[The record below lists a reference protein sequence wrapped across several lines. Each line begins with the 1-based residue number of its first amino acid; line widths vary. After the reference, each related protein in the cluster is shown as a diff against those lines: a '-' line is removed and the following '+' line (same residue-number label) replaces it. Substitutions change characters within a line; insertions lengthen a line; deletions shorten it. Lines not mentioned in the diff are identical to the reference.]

1 MLDELTIRV
10 ITAVVYGLLL
20 ALILPIL
27 QKDLKRSKEQFL
39 KFHQRLRERGLTIFD
54 AWRKRYYLPEGI
66 VNFKEQVMRTTRA
79 SLFLTASLGL
89 LAVGLGFAFDL
100 PPDRAIWVPPIGGL
114 LMFIFGVVFVPLIQ
128 RASIRFGKPLEP
140 IEREV
145 PSAVRFKTIPM
156 KPWLLLGFVVATVM
170 FISAAL
176 TSYFLHKEVYWSV
189 YVATALG
196 GFIGFILVMWL
207 MMRKE

>member
-1 MLDELTIRV
+1 
-10 ITAVVYGLLL
+10 
-20 ALILPIL
+20 
-27 QKDLKRSKEQFL
+27 
-39 KFHQRLRERGLTIFD
+39 
-54 AWRKRYYLPEGI
+54 
-66 VNFKEQVMRTTRA
+66 
-79 SLFLTASLGL
+79 
-89 LAVGLGFAFDL
+89 
-100 PPDRAIWVPPIGGL
+100 
-114 LMFIFGVVFVPLIQ
+114 MFIFGVVFVPLIQ

-176 TSYFLHKEVYWSV
+176 TSYFLYKEVYWSV
-189 YVATALG
+189 YVAIALG